1 MRDITFDGRGELPEP
16 GGEAEALLDAQGR
29 VAAWGP
35 GAEALLGH
43 PAREVLGRPA
53 DGLLHDP
60 AEAAHLVRRW
70 AEGDRQG
77 PLVLR
82 RRDGEPVEVQ
92 VWVRSLTA
100 TDGGQ
105 RWLVQAA
112 GAEAYRTFELG
123 RALLQGLFTDIPFH
137 IDLFDTRQR
146 FVAQNLAQR
155 RAGVFK
161 DAEYS
166 GHTMREMAPP
176 GLLDIDALEERQRRV
191 LETGEALLDTEV
203 VGHPVPGSPDDYVWS
218 ESILPLRDP
227 SGTVI
232 ALAHVVSDVTQRVR
246 SRERL
251 VLANEAGARIGTT
264 LDLWQTARELAE
276 VAVPWFADSC
286 HVDLLDSV
294 FSDTDDTDD
303 TDGRDSGD
311 SGDSGGGASGGD
323 GADGREP
330 ADDARPRHPLLRR
343 AASDGVTAGDTATGG
358 AQAVRVGDLDTAAAA
373 PGSPFL
379 HALAKGESVLLA
391 DERPRSVAADPRRAP
406 GAGPDVHSWLLVPML
421 ARGVALGTA
430 VFMRSRGP
438 RRFEPEDVLLA
449 EQIVTRTAVCV
460 DNASRYH
467 RERTTARTL
476 RRSLLPQRLPSPSA
490 VRTASRYLP
499 ASEHTGLGG
508 DWFDV
513 IPLSGA
519 RVALVVGD
527 VVGHGLQSAVTMGRL
542 RGAVRTLADLD
553 LSPVELLA
561 HLDDQMNR
569 FLDERGDE
577 ASLVTGAT
585 CLYAVYDPV
594 SRLCQLARAG
604 HPPPAVV
611 SAGGAVDFVDL
622 PGGPPLGLGGVVFE
636 EHEIALADGDL
647 LVLYT
652 DGLLESRV
660 QDFDTG
666 LRRMRATLSR
676 TPASAAPQDVCDT
689 LITGL
694 LPPGHQDDVAV
705 LVARMSGLAPDAHVT
720 WEIDAQERMVG
731 RARELTA
738 RQLARWG
745 LAEESFTT
753 ELIVS
758 ELVTNALRYGGAPI
772 TLRLIRDRSLIC
784 EVSDGSST
792 SPHVRHARDTD
803 EGGRGLYLIA
813 QLAQSWGTRYNPR
826 GKTIWAEQ
834 SLPV

>member
-43 PAREVLGRPA
+43 PAREVLGRRA
-53 DGLLHDP
+53 DDLLHDP
-60 AEAAHLVRRW
+60 AEAAHVVRRW
-70 AEGDRQG
+70 AEGVREG

-82 RRDGEPVEVQ
+82 RRDGEPVEVE

-100 TDGGQ
+100 ADGEQ

-112 GAEAYRTFELG
+112 GAEAYRTFEFG

-146 FVAQNLAQR
+146 FIAQNLAQR
-155 RAGVFK
+155 RAGVFR
-161 DAEYS
+161 DAQYS

-191 LETGEALLDTEV
+191 LETGEALIDTEV
-203 VGHPVPGSPDDYVWS
+203 VGHPVPGSPNDYVWS

-232 ALAHVVSDVTQRVR
+232 ALAHVVSDVTHRVR

-251 VLANEAGARIGTT
+251 VLANEAGSRIGTT

-276 VAVPWFADSC
+276 VAVPWFADAC

-294 FSDTDDTDD
+294 FSDTDE
-303 TDGRDSGD
+303 G
-311 SGDSGGGASGGD
+311 
-323 GADGREP
+323 DGREP

-343 AASDGVTAGDTATGG
+343 AASDGAAAEDTGTGG
-358 AQAVRVGDLDTAAAA
+358 ARAVRVGDLDTLATA

-379 HALAKGESVLLA
+379 DALAMGESVLLA
-391 DERPRSVAADPRRAP
+391 DEQLRPVTADPRRAP

-430 VFMRSRGP
+430 VFMRSRSP
-438 RRFEPEDVLLA
+438 RRFEPEDVRLA

-577 ASLVTGAT
+577 VSLVTGAT

-594 SRLCQLARAG
+594 SRLCQLTRAG

-611 SAGGAVDFVDL
+611 SADGAVDFVDL

-636 EHEIALADGDL
+636 EREIALADGDL

-652 DGLLESRV
+652 DGLLESRA

-676 TPASAAPQDVCDT
+676 TPASAAPQEVCDT
-689 LITGL
+689 LVSEL

-705 LVARMSGLAPDAHVT
+705 LVARMTGLAADSHVC
-720 WEIDAQERMVG
+720 WEIEAQEQMVG

-792 SPHVRHARDTD
+792 SPHVRRARDTD
-803 EGGRGLYLIA
+803 EGGRGLYLIT
-813 QLAQSWGTRYNPR
+813 QLAQNWGTRYNAR

-834 SLPV
+834 SLPG

>member
-16 GGEAEALLDAQGR
+16 GGEAEALLDARGR

-43 PAREVLGRPA
+43 PAREVLGRRA
-53 DGLLHDP
+53 DELLHDP
-60 AEAAHLVRRW
+60 ADARRLVRQW
-70 AEGDRQG
+70 EEGVRLG

-82 RRDGEPVEVQ
+82 RRGGEPVEVQ
-92 VWVRSLTA
+92 VWARSLTA
-100 TDGGQ
+100 ADGEQ
-105 RWLVQAA
+105 RWLVQASDA
-112 GAEAYRTFELG
+112 QAYRTYEFG
-123 RALLQGLFTDIPFH
+123 RALLQGLFTDVPFH

-146 FVAQNLAQR
+146 FIAQNLAQR
-155 RAGVFK
+155 RAGVFRGT
-161 DAEYS
+161 EYS

-191 LETGEALLDTEV
+191 LETGEALIDTEV

-251 VLANEAGARIGTT
+251 VLANEAGTRIGTT

-276 VAVPWFADSC
+276 VAVPWFADVC

-294 FSDTDDTDD
+294 FSDSDDT
-303 TDGRDSGD
+303 
-311 SGDSGGGASGGD
+311 
-323 GADGREP
+323 EP
-330 ADDARPRHPLLRR
+330 ADEARPRHPLLRR
-343 AASDGVTAGDTATGG
+343 AASDAATAEFTGTGG
-358 AQAVRVGDLDTAAAA
+358 ARAVRVGELDTVATA

-379 HALAKGESVLLA
+379 DALAKGESVLLA
-391 DERPRSVAADPRRAP
+391 DEQLRPVTADPRRAP

-430 VFMRSRGP
+430 VFMRSRSP

-476 RRSLLPQRLPSPSA
+476 RRSLLPQRLPSPSS

-513 IPLSGA
+513 IQLSGA

-577 ASLVTGAT
+577 VSLVTGAT

-611 SAGGAVDFVDL
+611 SADGAVDFVDL

-636 EHEIALADGDL
+636 EREIALADGDL

-652 DGLLESRV
+652 DGLLESRA
-660 QDFDTG
+660 QDFETG

-676 TPASAAPQDVCDT
+676 TPASAAPQEVCDT
-689 LITGL
+689 LVSDL

-720 WEIDAQERMVG
+720 WEIEAQERMVG

-745 LAEESFTT
+745 LGEESFTT

-792 SPHVRHARDTD
+792 SPHVRRARDTD
-803 EGGRGLYLIA
+803 EGGRGLYLIT
-813 QLAQSWGTRYNPR
+813 QLTQNWGTRYGAR

-834 SLPV
+834 SLPG

>member
-1 MRDITFDGRGELPEP
+1 MHDITFDARDELPEP
-16 GGEAEALLDAQGR
+16 GGEAEVLLDAQGR

-35 GAEALLGH
+35 GAEELLGH
-43 PAREVLGRPA
+43 PARAVLGRRA
-53 DGLLHDP
+53 DELLHDP
-60 AEAAHLVRRW
+60 ADAARVVRRW
-70 AEGDRQG
+70 EEGVRQG

-82 RRDGEPVEVQ
+82 RYGGGPVEVQ
-92 VWVRSLTA
+92 VWARSLTA
-100 TDGGQ
+100 ADGAHQ
-105 RWLVQAA
+105 WLVQGT
-112 GAEAYRTFELG
+112 GAETYRTYAFG
-123 RALLQGLFTDIPFH
+123 RALLRGLFTDIPFH
-137 IDLFDTRQR
+137 IDLFDTRLR
-146 FVAQNLAQR
+146 FIAQNLAKR
-155 RAGVFK
+155 RAGVFQ
-161 DAEYS
+161 ATAYS

-176 GLLDIDALEERQRRV
+176 GLLDFDALEERQRRV

-203 VGHPVPGSPDDYVWS
+203 VGHPVPGSPHDYVWS

-251 VLANEAGARIGTT
+251 VLANEAGTRIGTT
-264 LDLWQTARELAE
+264 LDLWQTARELTE
-276 VAVPWFADSC
+276 VAVPWFADTC

-294 FSDTDDTDD
+294 FSDRDD
-303 TDGRDSGD
+303 R
-311 SGDSGGGASGGD
+311 A
-323 GADGREP
+323 P
-330 ADDARPRHPLLRR
+330 ADDARPGHPVLRR
-343 AASDGVTAGDTATGG
+343 AACGGAPAEDTGADGVRT
-358 AQAVRVGDLDTAAAA
+358 VRVGELDTAATA

-379 HALAKGESVLLA
+379 DALAKGASVLLA
-391 DERPRSVAADPRRAP
+391 DEEPRPGTGGADPRRAP
-406 GAGPDVHSWLLVPML
+406 GAGPDVHSWLLVPLL
-421 ARGVALGTA
+421 AQGVALGTA
-430 VFMRSRGP
+430 VFMRSRSP
-438 RRFEPEDVLLA
+438 RRFEPEDVQLA

-476 RRSLLPQRLPSPSA
+476 RRSLLPQWLPSPSA

-577 ASLVTGAT
+577 VSLVTGAT

-594 SRLCQLARAG
+594 TRLCQLARAG

-611 SAGGAVDFVDL
+611 SADGAVDFVDL
-622 PGGPPLGLGGVVFE
+622 PGGPPLGLGGVVFDE
-636 EHEIALADGDL
+636 REIALDDGDL

-652 DGLLESRV
+652 DGLLESRA
-660 QDFDTG
+660 QDFETG

-676 TPASAAPQDVCDT
+676 TPASAAPQEVCDT
-689 LITGL
+689 LVREL

-705 LVARMSGLAPDAHVT
+705 LVARMSGLAPDSHVT
-720 WEIDAQERMVG
+720 WEIEARDRMVG

-772 TLRLIRDRSLIC
+772 TLRLIRDRTLIC

-792 SPHVRHARDTD
+792 SPHVRRAQDTD
-803 EGGRGLYLIA
+803 EGGRGLYLITR
-813 QLAQSWGTRYNPR
+813 LAQSWGTRYGAR

-834 SLPV
+834 SLPG